1 MKTYNFLMSRTYHTT
16 LQVEAE
22 SEQEAREKL
31 NKLDAYTIEMEQCCV
46 VDEHIILESETKGEI
61 FARICSV
68 TGKGMWEGW
77 VFGDGEA
84 YAIDEESANKLARE
98 RGFNDIEEAFNADV
112 CYFTTWWEDKAE
124 ESQYIIINGV
134 VYDYEN
140 GEVGEVVA

>member
-1 MKTYNFLMSRTYHTT
+1 MRTYNFLMSRTYHTT

-31 NKLDAYTIEMEQCCV
+31 NKLDVYSVELEQCCV

-68 TGKGMWEGW
+68 TGKPMWEGW

-84 YAIDEESANKLARE
+84 YAIDGQSADILAKNMGFKDYAEAYEEGACYWTDWGEDMAE
-98 RGFNDIEEAFNADV
+98 NA
-112 CYFTTWWEDKAE
+112 
-124 ESQYIIINGV
+124 QYIRIDGV
-134 VYDYEN
+134 IYDYID
-140 GEVGEVVA
+140 GEIGEVVA

>member
-31 NKLDAYTIEMEQCCV
+31 NKLDLYSVELDQCCV

-98 RGFNDIEEAFNADV
+98 RGFNDFEEAYNADV

-140 GEVGEVVA
+140 GEVGEMVA